1 MAFFCHS
8 IERDAVAFYGASL
21 MGLTVHYEWK
31 VKCDLARARRMI
43 TKVRATALKLPFD
56 NVTEIY
62 EQDPPD
68 GRFVFTAYEHS
79 YRQGDLY
86 LSRRRGD
93 GDDEFVHVPA
103 LHALSFNVYVKG
115 AETAS
120 IGLASHPPVVVHRED
135 TLERDKDGGERGR
148 IPGQGD
154 TIEFPTR
161 RRGYYS
167 WHSFCKTQYAG
178 NPKLGGEANF
188 LKAHLSLIE
197 LLDQIQAAGPKVQI
211 RDDSRYARHRDVDR
225 LLASL
230 RRWDAIVAGFVGSL
244 GDALGDKAGT
254 LVAPIKERPDFEHL
268 EAKGI
273 DVIRKI
279 AARHRRR
286 KRDSS

>member
-1 MAFFCHS
+1 
-8 IERDAVAFYGASL
+8 

-31 VKCDLARARRMI
+31 VKSDLAQARRMI
-43 TKVRATALKLPFD
+43 VKFHAMALKLPFD
-56 NVTEIY
+56 DVTDIY

-68 GRFVFTAYEHS
+68 GRSHFTAYEHS
-79 YRQGDLY
+79 FRQGDLY

-93 GDDEFVHVPA
+93 GEEEIVHVPG
-103 LHALSFNVYVKG
+103 LHALFFNVYVEG

-135 TLERDKDGGERGR
+135 SIERDKDGKERGR
-148 IPGQGD
+148 ILGQGG

-197 LLDQIQAAGPKVQI
+197 LLDQIQAAGVNVRI
-211 RDDSRYARHRDVDR
+211 RDDSRYARHRDVNR
-225 LLASL
+225 LLGSL
-230 RRWDAIVAGFVGSL
+230 RRWDAIVAGFVGNL
-244 GDALGDKAGT
+244 GDALGDKSGS

-273 DVIRKI
+273 DVLRKI

-286 KRDSS
+286 KKDSS